1 MCAFVSFSLQ
11 TGAASKRFG
20 IDGDREAVPLMLEVV
35 YNRVSQEL
43 LSLTCRFVSRKKKKK
58 PSRLQRRGEIF
69 TSAHLV
75 LVMITSAPTGND
87 TS

>member
-1 MCAFVSFSLQ
+1 MCVFVSFSLQ

-20 IDGDREAVPLMLEVV
+20 IDGDREAVPLTLEVV

-58 PSRLQRRGEIF
+58 TF
-69 TSAHLV
+69 TSSETRRDLHLYSPYDH
-75 LVMITSAPTGND
+75 LCTHRK
-87 TS
+87 